1 MKQCTDWIRAYLDYT
16 QRQESPEIFHFWTAI
31 SLLSMALGR
40 KCYLDKG
47 LIGVIYPN
55 QYIVLVAGSAQC
67 AKTTA
72 VKMGLYPI
80 YEKAAIGEIVSS
92 HLTTRKLSM
101 KLHEAQQKTGESSLY
116 IFSPELDNLINAESY
131 KNGLV
136 ALLTDLYECWDE
148 RKWETAT
155 QGSDLYK
162 NVFINFLGCTTPD
175 ALSKG
180 EYLLEGGFAGRLI
193 LVYADT
199 PRVANPWPRSSPN
212 EQKQKQ
218 ALIESLQ
225 EIAQISGVFTGTAE
239 AQDYYSIWYQG
250 NYDQVKEVIDKRLE
264 GYYNR
269 KRDHVFKLAMVL
281 NAARSRDKLIDV
293 QDIKSALDA
302 LGVIEKQLPEAL
314 VGVSYAKE
322 VKHLD
327 RVCQIIKDEKGITHS
342 KLMRKMGYY
351 ANATQL
357 KEYLV
362 TLLEAHRI
370 KMDAKGKER
379 VYTIC

>member
-1 MKQCTDWIRAYLDYT
+1 MRQCKDWIKTYLAYT
-16 QRQESPEIFHFWTAI
+16 ERQESPELFHQWTAI
-31 SLLSMALGR
+31 SMLSMTLGR

-47 LIGVIYPN
+47 LIGVLYPN

-80 YEKAAIGEIVSS
+80 YEKAAISEIVSS

-101 KLHEAQQKTGESSLY
+101 KLHEAQQKSGESSIY

-180 EYLLEGGFAGRLI
+180 EYLLEGGFAGRII

-199 PRVANPWPRSSPN
+199 PRVANPWPRSSPD
-212 EQKQKQ
+212 EQKTRQI
-218 ALIESLQ
+218 LINDLK
-225 EIAQISGVFTGTAE
+225 EIAKIKGIFTGTAE
-239 AQDYYSIWYQG
+239 AQDYYAIWYQG
-250 NYDQVKEVIDKRLE
+250 NYDQIKEVLDKRLE

-281 NAARSRDKLIDV
+281 SAARCNDKLIDI
-293 QDIKSALDA
+293 QDIKEALDI
-302 LGVIEKQLPEAL
+302 LGSIEKQLPKAL

-327 RVCQIIKDEKGITHS
+327 RIFQIIKEAKSISHS

-357 KEYLV
+357 KEYLI
-362 TLLEAHRI
+362 TLLEAQRI
-370 KMDAKGKER
+370 KMIFNGKER
-379 VYTIC
+379 VYTI